1 LILNNFKKLVAF
13 SFCCPFSISDGDD
26 SGYPQSRHNL
36 PYRTKYFK
44 TWDNELTSI
53 TLYSEDINEQLYR
66 NTSTWPTILTGYLSR
81 VNDATIALPK
91 LADEEAFLNNK
102 TFLYG
107 GRTDLTRQAP
117 SPSMLQNDN
126 PSWTN
131 RPVSGLCMVLGS
143 GDTPPTKEDY
153 KLENWIP
160 TADLSVESYAG
171 VGPYNE
177 YPPTKMCSL
186 TTTFRNNTEEN
197 ITVKETG
204 VCIAISK
211 TNGFYPSD
219 ILSPKYI
226 LLVRDVLQNP
236 VIIKPDEITSFTVV
250 MK

>member
-1 LILNNFKKLVAF
+1 MILNNFKKLVAF
-13 SFCCPFSISDGDD
+13 SFCCPSSISYGDD
-26 SGYPQSRHNL
+26 NGYPALTHNL

-53 TLYSEDINEQLYR
+53 ILLPENKNEQLYR
-66 NTSTWPTILTGYLSR
+66 NTSTWPTILTGYLGR

-117 SPSMLQNDN
+117 NPSMLQSGN

-131 RPVSGLCMVLGS
+131 KSTSGLCMVLGS
-143 GDTPPTKEDY
+143 GDTPPTKDDY
-153 KLENWIP
+153 KLESWIP

-171 VGPYNE
+171 FGPLNQ
-177 YPPTKMCSL
+177 YPPTKICSL
-186 TTTFRNNTEEN
+186 TTTFRNNTNEN
-197 ITVKETG
+197 ITVKEVG
-204 VCIAISK
+204 VCIALSK
-211 TNGFYPSD
+211 ASYFDTT
-219 ILSPKYI
+219 ISPKYI
-226 LLVRDVLQNP
+226 LLVREVLENP